1 MDLADHLR
9 VIGANWWRILL
20 ITLVVGAAIFTY
32 SSAQDDVYEA
42 EILLNVAAKDIYTNN
57 QLSDQQLTFRANFY
71 ARVVEDEG
79 TALTAIDIELNE
91 SFPGTDPMRR
101 NGYTVRE
108 RYGYN
113 QKQALKHI
121 DTTTTD
127 LNGLILLTGEGN
139 TRLEAK
145 DITEAFSEALLEVNR
160 VQQETVIDAES
171 VALEG
176 QINELREKLADEL
189 AKPVAEQE
197 QSLIDAYNGQIAT
210 NRQALVGVQQRAR
223 FEILPVGLG
232 VAAVGENPVA
242 PRPVLYSIFGG
253 LFVMFLS
260 AELFVLRRALSDRFG
275 RTHDLESI
283 SSFTGLPVLAQIP
296 RGRGPEIV
304 EAFRTLRTNLMF
316 LEGAGRPRTIALVS
330 PNPGAGKSFAA
341 MHLAESAV
349 AVDASVVLVDADLRR
364 PVLHQ
369 RLRIPREPGLSDA
382 LRGTPLSEV
391 LHHVEGTPN
400 LLVMP
405 SGSPVS
411 DTVGVLGGKAF
422 RQILDSL
429 DSAELVVVDTPPGAV
444 YADALAVSAQCDAAL
459 LILDARTTRR
469 RAARQLMEGLER
481 TGASLIG
488 VVVNSAQLS
497 RRDTYERA

>member
-1 MDLADHLR
+1 VDLADHLR
-9 VIGANWWRILL
+9 VIGANWWRIVL
-20 ITLVVGAAIFTY
+20 ITLLVGAGVFTY
-32 SSAQDDVYEA
+32 SSAQDEVFEA
-42 EILLNVAAKDIYTNN
+42 EILLNVAVKDIFTNV
-57 QLSDQQLTFRANFY
+57 QLSEQQLQFRSGFY
-71 ARVVEDEG
+71 ARVVKTEG
-79 TALTAIDIELNE
+79 TSASAIDLELDV
-91 SFPGTDPMRR
+91 SFPGTDPSR
-101 NGYTVRE
+101 GKSYTVRD
-108 RYGYN
+108 RY
-113 QKQALKHI
+113 KLTPKSALRQI
-121 DTTTTD
+121 STTTTD
-127 LNGLILLTGEGN
+127 LNGLILLTGRGN
-139 TRLEAK
+139 SRLEAK
-145 DITEAFSEALLEVNR
+145 DITEAFSLALINGNR
-160 VQQETVIDAES
+160 DQQLTLKDAES
-171 VALEG
+171 VEIEG
-176 QINELREKLADEL
+176 QIRLLQERIDAEL
-189 AKPVAEQE
+189 AKPEE
-197 QSLIDAYNGQIAT
+197 LRSQSLIDASQNQI
-210 NRQALVGVQQRAR
+210 NSNNNALLLVQQRPV
-223 FEILPVGLG
+223 FDILPVGLG
-232 VAAVGENPVA
+232 VAAVGDEPVA
-242 PRPVLYSIFGG
+242 PRPVLYSIFAS

-275 RTHDLESI
+275 RTHDIESI
-283 SSFTGLPVLAQIP
+283 TSFTGLPVLAQIP

-391 LHHVEGTPN
+391 LHRVEGTPN

-422 RQILDSL
+422 RQILDAL

-469 RAARQLMEGLER
+469 RAARQLIEGLER